1 MQRLLADAQKLTGQK
16 YDISN
21 LSDVYNA
28 IHAIQKEM
36 GVTGTTA
43 KEATETI
50 SGSVGALKAAWDNFL
65 SGAGTSKEVIET
77 FLVAAKNIGN
87 ELVKIIPDVANGII
101 QLING
106 LLPQIPGMIQKL
118 LPVVIQGIITL
129 TQGLISMLPTLLQMF
144 LSMIIQ
150 LVTAIAQALPT
161 MIPAIVD
168 AILGMIPILIDNLP
182 LFIEAGIQ
190 LIIGI
195 LTGIIQALP
204 TLLGYIPRI
213 IVSIVKALSKLPGM
227 LAKQGLNAIISLAQ
241 SIVGNIVKVANA
253 AKKIGQKVFNTI
265 KTLLSPSGLAN
276 IGKNLVTGLWNGIQ
290 NAKDWVLDK
299 IKGFGKS
306 IINGIKSIF
315 GIHSP
320 SKVMFKI
327 GQYVV
332 EGFKNG
338 MTSKDFKN
346 VGSKLAKNFIN
357 GISSGLEK
365 IKSVTDKLKSNLS
378 SVDLFSDG
386 KITDLGAIKDQVINY
401 GKNLSKLKSKL
412 PSNLYEEILGM
423 GREEGLEYTNQLLE
437 MDKGSLNEYVNNWK
451 AIQKQSSAISK
462 RYYDAEVKALKD
474 NYTNQLKKQFGTV
487 KHTMG
492 GLGKNAMKGLYD
504 GMKSE
509 LKKLSG
515 TSKKISNSVVSSFKK
530 SLKIKSPSRVMYEL
544 GNYTTQGFING
555 ITSLKDELNKQM
567 SKTFNLSPN
576 VTNSASTHFSP
587 NVNVVNN
594 IEMKQDPLGQMVN
607 NIKTFQG
614 GAKNDYNYGK
624 A

>member
-1 MQRLLADAQKLTGQK
+1 MNDAKVLVKFEGDTKNLDNATSQAKKGLGGIKGFAKGVGGTIAGIAATATAAATAMLVDVTKQSLKARAEMEQNLGGVETLFGKDANMVVENAKKAYKTAGVSANEYMKGVTSFAASLLQSTAGNTKKAAEISDMAFRDMSDNANKFGTDMSAIQNAYQGFAKQNYTMLDNLKLGYGGTKTEMQRLLADAQKLTGQK

-28 IHAIQKEM
+28 IHVIQKEM

-227 LAKQGLNAIISLAQ
+227 LAKAGFNAIMSLAQ
-241 SIVGNIVKVANA
+241 AIVNNIVKVANA

-265 KTLLSPSGLAN
+265 KTLLSPGGLAN

-290 NAKDWVLDK
+290 NAQQWVLDK

-306 IINGIKSIF
+306 IIKGIKSIF
-315 GIHSP
+315 GIKSP
-320 SKVMFKI
+320 SKVMFEI
-327 GQYVV
+327 GGY
-332 EGFKNG
+332 
-338 MTSKDFKN
+338 
-346 VGSKLAKNFIN
+346 I
-357 GISSGLEK
+357 
-365 IKSVTDKLKSNLS
+365 DK
-378 SVDLFSDG
+378 
-386 KITDLGAIKDQVINY
+386 
-401 GKNLSKLKSKL
+401 
-412 PSNLYEEILGM
+412 
-423 GREEGLEYTNQLLE
+423 
-437 MDKGSLNEYVNNWK
+437 
-451 AIQKQSSAISK
+451 
-462 RYYDAEVKALKD
+462 
-474 NYTNQLKKQFGTV
+474 
-487 KHTMG
+487 
-492 GLGKNAMKGLYD
+492 
-504 GMKSE
+504 
-509 LKKLSG
+509 
-515 TSKKISNSVVSSFKK
+515 
-530 SLKIKSPSRVMYEL
+530 
-544 GNYTTQGFING
+544 GFING
-555 ITSLKDELNKQM
+555 VESMKDDI
-567 SKTFNLSPN
+567 SKAINGTFALSPN